1 MQSVLTLLTSA
12 TRTSLVKTF
21 SGPELTEKPF
31 AVGKDF
37 NVIKE
42 SVSNLQS
49 LSALLQRL
57 ENDPTRTIIRGS
69 LTGGKANPVPC
80 NKETFT
86 STPRQWCMIDIDSLA
101 WDGNINNQR
110 AML

>member
-1 MQSVLTLLTSA
+1 MAESITVLETADGSELGKLFGGS
-12 TRTSLVKTF
+12 
-21 SGPELTEKPF
+21 ELTPQSF
-31 AVGKDF
+31 RVASLF
-37 NVIKE
+37 NITEE